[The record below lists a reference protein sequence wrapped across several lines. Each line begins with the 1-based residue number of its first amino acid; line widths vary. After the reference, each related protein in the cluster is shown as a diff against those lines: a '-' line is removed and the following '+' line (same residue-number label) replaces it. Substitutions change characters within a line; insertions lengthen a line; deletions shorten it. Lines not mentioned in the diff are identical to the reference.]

1 MLKVLFMVMK
11 VKLLN
16 GCGYHENK
24 NQQSKHAG
32 NVMIFGE
39 FLRRMA
45 TCEKGGDSSPVARIS
60 LPYFQ
65 NLPIARVKD
74 SVQEEK
80 Y

>member
-1 MLKVLFMVMK
+1 
-11 VKLLN
+11 
-16 GCGYHENK
+16 
-24 NQQSKHAG
+24 
-32 NVMIFGE
+32 MIFGE

-45 TCEKGGDSSPVARIS
+45 TCEKGGDSSPVAHIS

>member
-1 MLKVLFMVMK
+1 
-11 VKLLN
+11 
-16 GCGYHENK
+16 
-24 NQQSKHAG
+24 
-32 NVMIFGE
+32 MIFGE

-45 TCEKGGDSSPVARIS
+45 TWEKGGDSSPVARIS